1 MSGPRA
7 PLREVLRGNVLAVGV
22 VSLLTDLA
30 SEMMNP
36 LLPLFVAGLVP
47 VGAAPIVLGAM
58 EGVAEA
64 TASLLKLVSGRLSDR
79 LGRRKGL
86 VLLGYGLSTCARP
99 LMALATSGAQV
110 VGVKFVDRIGKGL
123 RTSPRDA
130 LLADAA
136 PPSRRALAYSFHRA
150 MDHTG
155 AVLGPLVAA
164 SLLYAQ
170 LGYGFWRGAATA
182 PTGDELAALRVVFAV
197 GLIPG
202 LLAVAVVVFGI
213 RETTP
218 RAPIADP
225 PGSGPRQLPPLPR
238 RFYGFV
244 AVATLF
250 TLGNSSDLFLLLYA
264 HEKFGLGM
272 APLLGLWV
280 ALHVAKVAGS
290 LPGGLLADR
299 VGRRPAILAGWTL
312 YALCYLGFGAA
323 TTMAQLVALLVIYGV
338 HFGLTEGA
346 LKAMVAD
353 YTAPAQR
360 ATAFGVFHGVL
371 GLAALPAS
379 LVFGVFWAQLGPQAA
394 FSIGAALAAMAVLGL
409 LFVRPADRPTAAPAS
424 DRQQMP
430 PGDDPRPH
438 QHDHRE

>member
-1 MSGPRA
+1 MTETRA
-7 PLREVLRGNVLAVGV
+7 VPLREVLRGNVLAVGF

-30 SEMMNP
+30 SDMMNP

-47 VGAAPIVLGAM
+47 VGMAPIVLGVM
-58 EGVAEA
+58 EGIAEA
-64 TASLLKLVSGRLSDR
+64 TASLLKLVSGHLSDR

-86 VLLGYGLSTCARP
+86 VLIGYGLSTLARP
-99 LMALATSGAQV
+99 LMALTNTGAHV

-130 LLADAA
+130 LLSEAA

-164 SLLYAQ
+164 GLLYAQ
-170 LGYGFWRGAATA
+170 LGYGFWRETSGTPTA
-182 PTGDELAALRVVFAV
+182 DEMAALRVVFAC
-197 GLIPG
+197 GLVPG
-202 LLAVAVVVFGI
+202 LLAVAVIVIGV
-213 RETTP
+213 RETGA
-218 RAPIADP
+218 RAAAD
-225 PGSGPRQLPPLPR
+225 LPARGAPADVVPAEARVVPALPR

-244 AVATLF
+244 GVATLF

-264 HEKFGLGM
+264 HERFGLGM
-272 APLLGLWV
+272 AHLLGLWV

-299 VGRRPAILAGWTL
+299 VGRRPAIVAGWTL
-312 YALCYLGFGAA
+312 YALCYLGFGVVTALW
-323 TTMAQLVALLVIYGV
+323 QLGALLVVYGV

-353 YTAPAQR
+353 YTLPAQR

-379 LVFGVFWAQLGPQAA
+379 LVFGLFWAQLGPQAA
-394 FSIGAALAAMAVLGL
+394 FTIGAGFAAAAALGL
-409 LFVRPADRPTAAPAS
+409 LFVKPNARA
-424 DRQQMP
+424 
-430 PGDDPRPH
+430 
-438 QHDHRE
+438 

>member
-1 MSGPRA
+1 MSRGEPA
-7 PLREVLRGNVLAVGV
+7 PWREVVRGNVLAVGV

-47 VGAAPIVLGAM
+47 IGLAPVVLGAM

-79 LGRRKGL
+79 IGRRKGL
-86 VLLGYGLSTCARP
+86 VLIGYGLSAVVRP
-99 LMALATSGAQV
+99 WMGLATVGAHA
-110 VGVKFVDRIGKGL
+110 VGVKFLDRIGKGL

-130 LLADAA
+130 LLGDAA

-164 SLLYAQ
+164 GLLHAQ
-170 LGYGFWRGAATA
+170 LGYGFWRGAAVA
-182 PTGDELAALRVVFAV
+182 PTADEMAALRVVFAV
-197 GLIPG
+197 ALVPG
-202 LLAVAVVVFGI
+202 LAAVAVVVLGV
-213 RETTP
+213 RESTP
-218 RAPIADP
+218 RAKDVQPVAGVAAP
-225 PGSGPRQLPPLPR
+225 VVPPLPR

-250 TLGNSSDLFLLLYA
+250 ALGNSSDLFLLLYA
-264 HEKFGLGM
+264 HERFSLGM
-272 APLLGLWV
+272 PEILGLWV
-280 ALHVAKVAGS
+280 ALHIIKVAGA

-299 VGRRPAILAGWTL
+299 FGRRPAILAGWTL
-312 YALCYLGFGAA
+312 YALCYLGFAVAA
-323 TTMAQLVALLVIYGV
+323 TLWQLGLLLIVYGV
-338 HFGLTEGA
+338 YYGLTEGA

-353 YTAPAQR
+353 YTVPAQR
-360 ATAFGVFHGVL
+360 ATAFGVFHGAV

-379 LVFGVFWAQLGPQAA
+379 LVFGLLWAELGPRAA
-394 FSIGAALAAMAVLGL
+394 FTIGAGLAVAAALGL
-409 LFVRPADRPTAAPAS
+409 LVVRPQDPAPAAAP
-424 DRQQMP
+424 
-430 PGDDPRPH
+430 
-438 QHDHRE
+438 

>member
-1 MSGPRA
+1 MPTTMPHEAA
-7 PLREVLRGNVLAVGV
+7 PETVPWREVVRGNVLAIGL

-47 VGAAPIVLGAM
+47 VGLAPVVLGLM

-86 VLLGYGLSTCARP
+86 VLLGYGLSTLVRP
-99 LMALATSGAQV
+99 LMGLATGGAQV

-130 LLADAA
+130 LLGDAA

-164 SLLYAQ
+164 GLLYTL
-170 LGYGFWRGAATA
+170 LGYGFWRGASVVPTA
-182 PTGDELAALRVVFAV
+182 EEMAALRVVFLL

-202 LLAVAVVVFGI
+202 LAAVAVIVLGV
-213 RETTP
+213 RDKPLVATA
-218 RAPIADP
+218 APGTSAP
-225 PGSGPRQLPPLPR
+225 VPGDIPALPR

-244 AVATLF
+244 GVSVVFA
-250 TLGNSSDLFLLLYA
+250 LGNSSDLFLLLYA
-264 HEKFGLGM
+264 HERFGLGM
-272 APLLGLWV
+272 PQILGLWI
-280 ALHVAKVAGS
+280 ALHVAKVLGS
-290 LPGGLLADR
+290 IPGGLFADR

-312 YALCYLGFGAA
+312 YALCYLGFGVAA
-323 TTMAQLVALLVIYGV
+323 TLSQLVLML
-338 HFGLTEGA
+338 
-346 LKAMVAD
+346 
-353 YTAPAQR
+353 
-360 ATAFGVFHGVL
+360 
-371 GLAALPAS
+371 
-379 LVFGVFWAQLGPQAA
+379 
-394 FSIGAALAAMAVLGL
+394 
-409 LFVRPADRPTAAPAS
+409 
-424 DRQQMP
+424 
-430 PGDDPRPH
+430 
-438 QHDHRE
+438 

>member
-1 MSGPRA
+1 MVTRRQSVGRARQTSYPAPMTPTREAAA
-7 PLREVLRGNVLAVGV
+7 PLREVVRGNVLAVGV

-47 VGAAPIVLGAM
+47 VGLAPIVLGAM
-58 EGVAEA
+58 EGIAEA
-64 TASLLKLVSGRLSDR
+64 TASLLKLISGRLSDR

-86 VLLGYGLSTCARP
+86 VLLGYGLSALTRP
-99 LMALATSGAQV
+99 LMALATASPHV

-136 PPSRRALAYSFHRA
+136 PPTRRALAYSFHRA

-155 AVLGPLVAA
+155 AVLGPLIAA

-170 LGYGFWRGAATA
+170 LGYGFWRESSLA
-182 PTGDELAALRVVFAV
+182 PTADEMAALRVVFAL
-197 GLIPG
+197 GLLPG
-202 LLAVAVVVFGI
+202 LLAVAVVVLGI
-213 RETTP
+213 RETAKP
-218 RAPIADP
+218 ARNPPVADP
-225 PGSGPRQLPPLPR
+225 PALREVPPLPR
-238 RFYGFV
+238 RFHGFV

-250 TLGNSSDLFLLLYA
+250 ALGNSSDLFILLYA
-264 HEKFGLGM
+264 HQRFGLGM
-272 APLLGLWV
+272 AHLLGLWV
-280 ALHVAKVAGS
+280 ALHVAKVVGS
-290 LPGGLLADR
+290 LPGGWLADR

-323 TTMAQLVALLVIYGV
+323 TSMTQIAALLVVYGV

-353 YTAPAQR
+353 YTVPAQR
-360 ATAFGVFHGVL
+360 ATAFGVFHGAL

-379 LVFGVFWAQLGPQAA
+379 LVFGVFWARLGPQAA
-394 FSIGAALAAMAVLGL
+394 FSIGAALAAMAALGL
-409 LFVRPADRPTAAPAS
+409 LFVKPTSAGS
-424 DRQQMP
+424 
-430 PGDDPRPH
+430 
-438 QHDHRE
+438 